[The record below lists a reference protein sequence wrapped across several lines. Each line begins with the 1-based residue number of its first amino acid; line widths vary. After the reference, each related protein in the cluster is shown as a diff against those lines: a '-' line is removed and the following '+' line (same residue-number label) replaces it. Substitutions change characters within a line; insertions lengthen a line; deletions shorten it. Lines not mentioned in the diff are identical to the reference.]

1 MNWQYRTILFEFQKD
16 GLLGDRYIDDDEME
30 KVLNELGMKG
40 WELVSVTPV
49 QEGLLS
55 FFKRVLQSH
64 RRQMPVK
71 PSVKPAETTM
81 QEVSQPGKPVSP
93 KPLPQHKTASPPVQK
108 QVDNSGQKHSG
119 VGGIKIS

>member
-16 GLLGDRYIDDDEME
+16 GLLGDRYIDADEME
-30 KVLNELGMKG
+30 QVLNEQGKKS

-55 FFKRVLQSH
+55 FLKRELQQK
-64 RRQMPVK
+64 RKQV
-71 PSVKPAETTM
+71 SVRPGEPADKNIKEKKSSERPGIQLPLTPPKGT
-81 QEVSQPGKPVSP
+81 QPPGKSQV
-93 KPLPQHKTASPPVQK
+93 KKPVQK
-108 QVDNSGQKHSG
+108 PGG